1 MILIVGGL
9 GFLGANL
16 AKVLAD
22 QGEKVLITQHRSSVI
37 PSFLKDI
44 VGEKVR
50 VIPFDVLSLDR
61 IRSAIQEYKI
71 SSIFN
76 LASIHEVKGN
86 VYQAFHVNVQ
96 GQVNLMEAMRLEGIK
111 RITFASSIGV
121 YRGMSGTKLVQEI
134 DPIPIDSVTTY
145 ITATKRAAEAMSYLY
160 ADIYKIDPIMARIGN
175 VYGPFYE
182 SGRNPILMMVKNAA
196 QGISTRIPVSEKAR
210 FDYIYVKDCARALA
224 FLHLKYPLKYQVYN
238 IGGGKTV
245 SLAEVAEAIRN
256 VVPEIKIDFAVG
268 EPPADNKEFAMDIRR
283 IREELNYVPEFPL
296 ERGIQSF
303 IEWFKEGNY

>member
-37 PSFLKDI
+37 PSFLKDL

-50 VIPFDVLSLDR
+50 IIPLDVLSLEG
-61 IRSAIQEYKI
+61 IRSVIQEHKV
-71 SSIFN
+71 SSIFS
-76 LASIHEVKGN
+76 LASIHEAKGSP
-86 VYQAFHVNVQ
+86 YQAFHVNVQ
-96 GQVNLMEAMRLEGIK
+96 GHVNLMEAMRLEGLK

-121 YRGMSGTKLVQEI
+121 YRGMSGAELVREI

-145 ITATKRAAEAMSYLY
+145 ITATKRAAEAISYLY
-160 ADIYKIDPIMARIGN
+160 SDIYKIETIMARIGN

-182 SGRNPILMMVKNAA
+182 SGRNPILMMVRNAV
-196 QGISTRIPVSEKAR
+196 QGNSARLPLSEKAR

-224 FLHLKYPLKYQVYN
+224 LLHLKYPLKHRVYN
-238 IGGGKTV
+238 IGGGRAV
-245 SLAEVAEAIRN
+245 SLAEIADAITKA
-256 VVPEIKIDFAVG
+256 VPGTRMDF
-268 EPPADNKEFAMDIRR
+268 ESKDLPTDSKEFAMENRR
-283 IREELNYVPEFPL
+283 ITEELGYVPEYPI
-296 ERGIQSF
+296 ERGIASF
-303 IEWFKEGNY
+303 IEWIKEGKY